1 MNALTLV
8 RIGVFLGVL
17 LAFSLLEWLYPR
29 RRIKRPGNRV
39 ANLCL
44 APVGS
49 LLSRLLVPAGLVVF
63 AAGWRGG
70 LFPWLG
76 VPRLPALL
84 AGVLILDLTIYLQH
98 RLFHRLPWLWRLHRV
113 HHTDLDLNATSG
125 VRFHPGEIAL
135 SALIKLAVIA
145 ALGLPALSV
154 LLFELL
160 LNATSIFNHSN
171 LGLGPAA
178 DRRLRWLVV
187 TPDMHE
193 IHHSA
198 WPGELDCNFGFNF
211 PWWDRWFGTYRARSE
226 APGEMPVGLPG
237 QGRVRLGFWALLI
250 EPLRRRAAGGFRDLN
265 AAPPSGS

>member
-1 MNALTLV
+1 MNGLTLI
-8 RIGVFLGVL
+8 RIGVFLGALVV
-17 LAFSLLEWLYPR
+17 FSFLEWRYPR
-29 RRIKRPGNRV
+29 RRNRRPGNRV

-49 LLSRLLVPAGLVVF
+49 LLTRLLVPAGLVVF
-63 AAGWRGG
+63 AAERSGG

-84 AGVLILDLTIYLQH
+84 AGILALDLAIYLQH
-98 RLFHRLPWLWRLHRV
+98 RLFHRWPWLWRLHRV
-113 HHTDLDLNATSG
+113 HHTDLDLNTTSG

-145 ALGLPALSV
+145 ALGLPALAV

-160 LNATSIFNHSN
+160 LNATTLFNHSN
-171 LGLGPAA
+171 LGLGPVA
-178 DRRLRWLVV
+178 DRWLRWLVV

-198 WPGELDCNFGFNF
+198 WPGELDCNFGFSF
-211 PWWDRWFGTYRARSE
+211 PWWDHGFGTYRARSD
-226 APGEMPVGLPG
+226 APGEIPIGLPG
-237 QGRVRLGFWALLI
+237 QGRTHLGFWALLI
-250 EPLRRRAAGGFRDLN
+250 EPLRRRAAGGFRILG
-265 AAPPSGS
+265 AGPPPEA